1 MIKVT
6 INKKSYKFPEH
17 WGEISLKQAIELST
31 IIDSE
36 MPVELKMYFQTMNE
50 MKDERF
56 EDHNKDVRKALAEME
71 VSWTEEHH
79 FKIFPTFY
87 GKVMR
92 ILSDVPKEIIDM
104 TDPISRN
111 MFYNQYLKQFM
122 WGLLYHPYDFVKKGI
137 THFEVDGVK
146 YFFPEDKNVL
156 GVQRPMGNGT
166 TAVEFSEAADLI
178 TFASELQG
186 GKVKHLANVI
196 AILCRPMIEGKIE
209 PYNENIAL
217 QRAEKFKEVLNM
229 DVCWEVFFCLDGQ
242 LNLFL
247 QRTAI
252 YQMEVAIQ
260 SQKLPSLNPVLKDL
274 DGMDQSLKQQS
285 LKASL

>member
-6 INKKSYKFPEH
+6 INKKAYKFPEH
-17 WGEISLKQAIELST
+17 WGEISLKQAIELSG
-31 IIDSE
+31 IIETD
-36 MPVELKMYFQTMNE
+36 MPNELKMYFQTMNE

-92 ILSDVPKEIIDM
+92 ILSDVPQEVIDM

-111 MFYNQYLKQFM
+111 VFYNNYLKQFM

-137 THFEVDGVK
+137 KHFEVEGVK
-146 YFFPEDKNVL
+146 YFFPEDKDVL

-186 GKVKHLANVI
+186 GKVKYLANVI

-209 PYNENIAL
+209 AYNESVSL
-217 QRAEKFKEVLNM
+217 ERAEKFKQHLTM
-229 DVCWEVFFCLDGQ
+229 DVCWEVFFCLDAQ

-252 YQMEVAIQ
+252 YQMREAVQ
-260 SQKLPSLNPVLKDL
+260 NQRLHSLNQVLKDL
-274 DGMDQSLKQQS
+274 GGMDQSLKQQS
-285 LKASL
+285 LKASR